1 MNGKF
6 LKQNLGKVMFSI
18 VGILAASILF
28 LITYISQASL
38 ENTVE
43 ASKLNAVSIIDQY
56 KTLRGYYVK
65 SVVKK
70 VKGNDT
76 GLKISYDHKT
86 MKNGIPLPATLIHDM
101 SELLSKKSG
110 ENIKLKLYSPYP
122 FPNRAG
128 RTIDSFGQKAM
139 AFFDK
144 NPDSVFVKQEKLD
157 GSDVVRVA
165 VADKMVA
172 QACVNCHNSRAD
184 TPKNDWKLNDV
195 RGVLEVISPIN
206 AQLSSNGSMLNRV
219 IEISVFIVVLVVLMV
234 IGIQLFLK
242 SMKKSETETAKIV
255 SMMENIPKGNLFA
268 GTDLVIQYMNP
279 ESMKIVKKLEQYL
292 PVKAEEIIGQ
302 SIDIFHTNPQY
313 QREIVGNPAN
323 LPVKTEIQ
331 LGPETVEMDI
341 SAVMDQNNNYL
352 GPMLSWGIITERV
365 VAEQEIEKAAK
376 EQEALRVEQAEQERK
391 VIEDKAARDKE
402 VAEKEQQQAQV
413 LQDKVN
419 SMLGVVNSAADGD
432 LTQKIPVS
440 GTDAI
445 GQMGESLA
453 RFFKTLRDDIEEIGQ
468 NAESVSAAAEELTA
482 TSTTMSA
489 NAEETSAQA
498 SVVSAA
504 SDEVGK
510 NVQTV
515 ATGSEEMGASI
526 REISENSSQAAKIST
541 EAVEVAKRTND
552 TITTLG
558 ESSKEIGEV
567 VKVITSIAEQTNL
580 LALNATIEAARAG
593 EAGKGFAVVAN
604 EVKELANQ
612 TAKAT
617 EEISGKVQTIQSNTG
632 DAVGAISEISEII
645 NKINNISNTIASAVE
660 EQSATTNEMT
670 RNVSDAAKGVAEIAQ
685 NISGVSSAAEETT
698 QGSSQTRDA
707 ANELSKLATDLQG
720 LVQRFKI

>member
-144 NPDSVFVKQEKLD
+144 NPDSVFVKQEKLY

-206 AQLSSNGSMLNRV
+206 AQLTSNESMLNRV

-234 IGIQLFLK
+234 IGIQIFLK

-279 ESMKIVKKLEQYL
+279 ESMKIAKKLEQYL

-365 VAEQEIEKAAK
+365 VAAQEIEKAAK

-391 VIEDKAARDKE
+391 VVEDKAARNKE

-453 RFFKTLRDDIEEIGQ
+453 RFFKALRNDIEEIGQ

-541 EAVEVAKRTND
+541 EAVEVAKRTNE

-720 LVQRFKI
+720 LVHRFKI

>member
-128 RTIDSFGQKAM
+128 RTIDSFGQQAM

-144 NPDSVFVKQEKLD
+144 NPDSVFVKQEKLY

-206 AQLSSNGSMLNRV
+206 AQLTSNESMLNRV

-234 IGIQLFLK
+234 IGIQIFLK

-279 ESMKIVKKLEQYL
+279 ESMKIAKKLEQYL

-365 VAEQEIEKAAK
+365 VAAQEIEKAAK

-391 VIEDKAARDKE
+391 VVEDKAARNKE

-453 RFFKTLRDDIEEIGQ
+453 RFFKALRNDIEEIGQ

-541 EAVEVAKRTND
+541 EAVEVAKRTNE

-720 LVQRFKI
+720 LVHRFKI

>member
-144 NPDSVFVKQEKLD
+144 NPDSVFVKQEKLY

-279 ESMKIVKKLEQYL
+279 ESMKIAKKLEQYL

-365 VAEQEIEKAAK
+365 VAAQEIEKAAK

-391 VIEDKAARDKE
+391 VVEDKAARNKE

-419 SMLGVVNSAADGD
+419 SILGVVNSAADGD

-453 RFFKTLRDDIEEIGQ
+453 RFFKALRNDIEEIGQ

-504 SDEVGK
+504 SDEVGN

-541 EAVEVAKRTND
+541 EAVEVAKRTNE

-720 LVQRFKI
+720 LVHRFKI

>member
-144 NPDSVFVKQEKLD
+144 NPDSVFVKQEKLY

-206 AQLSSNGSMLNRV
+206 AQLTSNGSMLNRV

-279 ESMKIVKKLEQYL
+279 ESMKIAKKLEQYL

-365 VAEQEIEKAAK
+365 VAAQEIEKAAK

-391 VIEDKAARDKE
+391 VVEDKAARNKE
-402 VAEKEQQQAQV
+402 VAEKEQQQAQI

-419 SMLGVVNSAADGD
+419 SILDVVNSAADGD

-445 GQMGESLA
+445 GQMGESLT
-453 RFFKTLRDDIEEIGQ
+453 RFFKALRDDIEEIGQ

>member
-144 NPDSVFVKQEKLD
+144 NPDSVFVKQEKLY

-206 AQLSSNGSMLNRV
+206 AQLTSNESMLNRV

-234 IGIQLFLK
+234 IGIQIFLK

-279 ESMKIVKKLEQYL
+279 ESMKIAKKLEQYL

-365 VAEQEIEKAAK
+365 VAAQEIEKAAK

-391 VIEDKAARDKE
+391 VVEDKAARNKE

-419 SMLGVVNSAADGD
+419 SILGVVNSAADGD

-453 RFFKTLRDDIEEIGQ
+453 RFFKALRNDIEEIH
-468 NAESVSAAAEELTA
+468 
-482 TSTTMSA
+482 
-489 NAEETSAQA
+489 
-498 SVVSAA
+498 
-504 SDEVGK
+504 
-510 NVQTV
+510 
-515 ATGSEEMGASI
+515 
-526 REISENSSQAAKIST
+526 RKIH
-541 EAVEVAKRTND
+541 
-552 TITTLG
+552 
-558 ESSKEIGEV
+558 
-567 VKVITSIAEQTNL
+567 
-580 LALNATIEAARAG
+580 
-593 EAGKGFAVVAN
+593 
-604 EVKELANQ
+604 
-612 TAKAT
+612 
-617 EEISGKVQTIQSNTG
+617 
-632 DAVGAISEISEII
+632 
-645 NKINNISNTIASAVE
+645 
-660 EQSATTNEMT
+660 
-670 RNVSDAAKGVAEIAQ
+670 
-685 NISGVSSAAEETT
+685 
-698 QGSSQTRDA
+698 
-707 ANELSKLATDLQG
+707 
-720 LVQRFKI
+720 